1 MSAFF
6 KKIPTPVKI
15 TVAIL
20 SPIIATVAA
29 LYIYGVQVRD
39 ADQIYPHIT
48 IAGIDVSGLTREE
61 AMLSLGLPAYD
72 ERSANAN
79 VMFIFPDESEL
90 VISGNDAKLHHN
102 ARDVVSQ
109 AHSIGRGRGVM
120 IDTVSYLQRL
130 NTEDIIELNIDFL
143 LDTDEL
149 MSLVTAFTNDYNNRL
164 DSAKPAVFDD
174 HIVFTKGA
182 GHVNAD
188 ISEIYELAYNAL
200 YMSLNE
206 GSHVEIIYSL
216 PETALKFGAEIIE
229 VRDSIFVQM
238 VSSEYD
244 HASNSASECAVGVDF
259 NTVAAAYMVRDIE
272 LGQTVTFYLDFT
284 EPEYTQEYLD
294 SLLFRDLIAERTT
307 HAHGSES
314 RLNNI
319 NLSSEAINGL
329 VLMPGEEFSFNE
341 TVGERTTERGFKYA
355 PSLNQGQ
362 TVMTVGGG
370 ICQTS
375 STIYAAI
382 KPSEILV
389 TQQQRHGKPVPYL
402 PWGWDATVYWN
413 FIDFKFANNT
423 DYPIRVEVELDGRSL
438 TARVWGTIID
448 DFPREAGWN
457 D

>member
-6 KKIPTPVKI
+6 KKIPMPVKM

-20 SPIIATVAA
+20 SPIIVTVAA
-29 LYIYGVQVRD
+29 LYIYGVQLRN
-39 ADQIYPHIT
+39 ADQIYPNIL
-48 IAGIDVSGLTREE
+48 IAGIDVSGQTREE
-61 AMLSLGLPAYD
+61 AMLSLGLPRYE

-79 VMFIFPDESEL
+79 VTFIFPDESEL
-90 VISGNDAKLHHN
+90 FISGNDAKLHHN
-102 ARDVVSQ
+102 AREVVSQ
-109 AHSIGRGRGVM
+109 AHSIGRGQGVLL
-120 IDTVSYLQRL
+120 DATSYLRRL
-130 NTEDIIELNIDFL
+130 NADEITFEIEYS
-143 LDTDEL
+143 LDAEVL
-149 MSLVTAFTNDYNNRL
+149 KSLVTAFTDNYNNRL
-164 DSAKPAVFDD
+164 DAAGPAVYED

-188 ISEIYELAYNAL
+188 ASEIYDLAYQEL
-200 YMSLNE
+200 FRSLSKGE
-206 GSHVEIIYSL
+206 PVEVIYSL
-216 PETALKFGAEIIE
+216 PEIPLKFGEEILN

-244 HASNSASECAVGVDF
+244 HASDSATECAVGVNFD
-259 NTVAAAYMVRDIE
+259 TVAAAYLVRDLE
-272 LGQTVTFYLDFT
+272 MGQSTTFYLDFT
-284 EPEYTQEYLD
+284 HPQYTQEHLD

-319 NLSSEAINGL
+319 GLSSEAINGL
-329 VLMPGEEFSFNE
+329 VLMPGEEFSFNNV
-341 TVGERTTERGFKYA
+341 VGQRTPERGYKYA
-355 PSLNQGQ
+355 PSLNQGE

-382 KPSEILV
+382 RPSELLV
-389 TQQQRHGKPVPYL
+389 TEQRKHGKPVPYL

-413 FIDFKFANNT
+413 FIDFRFVNNT
-423 DYPIRVEVELDGRSL
+423 DYPIKIEVELDGRSL
-438 TARVWGTIID
+438 TAKVWGTIID
-448 DFPREAGWN
+448 DFPREADWN